1 MGVTALP
8 INASAGSPAYS
19 ARQTRQAF
27 AALMMGSSGPL
38 RTRSGFRPGGAPA
51 VSVDASN
58 WSVGVFSAVVDAG
71 MSTVQG
77 PYLVASDAT
86 ETGAMTPADGTFARK
101 DILYVQ
107 VDDADEDS
115 TGQRRARVL
124 YLAGTAGSSPS
135 APATPARSLLVG
147 TIDVPKVG
155 GGAPSFTAA
164 NRYTVAAGGIL
175 TTYAANDPP
184 SSERWP
190 GQVFARADLHQ
201 LWYSTGPTL
210 IKIFDGSAPAL
221 DPIEVVQ
228 AANDTTASGTYVPG
242 TLHGT
247 SFVAPPSGKVQ
258 VVVSGWLGSNAVLV
272 STGVNPRS
280 YMSTY
285 VRAGSTVGS
294 GADVLTPSDDRA
306 AAYFNASSTAGFK
319 YSWVN
324 LSHLV
329 TGLTPGNTY
338 NVVSV
343 YRDNGGGASAAVNK
357 RRMIVKGA

>member
-1 MGVTALP
+1 MTVIAYP
-8 INASAGSPAYS
+8 INASGGAPAYT
-19 ARQTRQAF
+19 ARQGRQAF
-27 AALMMGSSGPL
+27 AALMMPGPGPL
-38 RTRSGFRPGGAPA
+38 RGRSGFRPAGAPA
-51 VSVDASN
+51 VSVTSTT
-58 WSVGVFSAVVDAG
+58 WSAGPFTAVIDSGV
-71 MSTVQG
+71 STTQG

-86 ETGAMTPADGTFARK
+86 EAGAPTPADGTFGRK

-107 VDDADEDS
+107 VDDTDEDG

-124 YLAGTAGSSPS
+124 YLAGAAASTPS
-135 APATPARSLLVG
+135 APSTPPRSLLVG

-155 GGAPSFTAA
+155 SGSPVFTPSGLF
-164 NRYTVAAGGIL
+164 TVAAGGVFPGTGSTI
-175 TTYAANDPP
+175 PP
-184 SSERWP
+184 TGDRYDGMLIWRLD
-190 GQVFARADLHQ
+190 ARVLH
-201 LWYSTGPTL
+201 LWDGSQSL
-210 IKIFDGSAPAL
+210 VVFDGSAPAL
-221 DPIEVVQ
+221 ATIEVVQ
-228 AANDTTASGTYVPG
+228 PANDTTGSGTYVPG
-242 TLHGT
+242 TTHGT
-247 SFVAPPSGKVQ
+247 AFVAPPSGKVE

-306 AAYFNASSTAGFK
+306 AAYFNASSTAGTK
-319 YSWVN
+319 YSWVQ

-343 YRDNGGGASAAVNK
+343 FRDNGGGAAAAVNK